1 MSALGQKQ
9 TCAAHT
15 PMSAKCQSRT
25 FQRSLDHLVGGLLEM
40 HRHVEAQRLGGLEV
54 DDKLIL
60 RRRLHRHVGR
70 LLAFEDAIDVTG
82 CLPPHVDPIRPI
94 GDQAACGDEGAI
106 EVDRGQLV
114 QGCLLNDQIAISS
127 ARPPAVTIRPPFRDR
142 AKAVTVRSISPA
154 SRLLSEVTSTLSD
167 GATA

>member
-1 MSALGQKQ
+1 MCSAFIYVCFGPI
-9 TCAAHT
+9 ADIG
-15 PMSAKCQSRT
+15 
-25 FQRSLDHLVGGLLEM
+25 RSFDQLVGDLLEL
-40 HRHVEAQRLGGLEV
+40 HRYVEAQRLGGLEV

-60 RRRLHRHVGR
+60 RRRLHRHVCG
-70 LLAFEDAIDVTG
+70 LFAFEDAVDVTNR
-82 CLPPHVDPIRPI
+82 LPPHVDPIRPI

-114 QGCLLNDQIAISS
+114 QGCELNDQIAIKQ
-127 ARPPAVTIRPPFRDR
+127 RPPAVTIRPPFGDR